1 MENYTSDEARYD
13 PYGFHEG
20 HWEGDDF
27 DQAIDLALGEEFLY
41 GKTDLAQ
48 VTSMGMHIGSATTHL
63 TVSKLTLRT
72 GGRSVSSKSVVKT
85 KEVVYESPVIRTP
98 YREDGSL
105 DTEHV
110 SRFLEDAYNAARL
123 IPDLIET
130 GVVVMSGKAS
140 EERNRLALQR
150 LFASQKERLL
160 FLTEGPNLQGILA
173 ALAAGATERSG
184 RQGKRILNVDLGAEG
199 ARLAWIANG
208 TVSALGSFRGG
219 AKVLESDEEGK
230 LKCLDEVGQIMA
242 AELGLDLKLFKPVTR
257 SERQVVGKALADTL
271 LDYLEEGSLSEL
283 GRRLVSALPPSAP
296 EVDLVQFSGGVA
308 EYVYGFESEPQA
320 DVGYEWGGAIRKRA
334 PKLGL
339 KMRVE
344 TPPVRLRATPIG
356 TAPYL
361 LCLSPQDVYSSHGH
375 LHPLKGLVV
384 VSPRFRSG
392 LREPAQA
399 QQDLEQGLALFG
411 LLDGS
416 KPFALSMDYVEERG
430 SYEAVATGIFSA
442 LQYRLSDHDVPLVL
456 VGATE
461 APSRVAQMI
470 ASRAG
475 ENASLVAISGLHVHD
490 LDFVDV
496 GEVEHE
502 TEVPVMVRS
511 LVFR

>member
-1 MENYTSDEARYD
+1 MENYTFET
-13 PYGFHEG
+13 PCGPFGFHEG
-20 HWEGDDF
+20 HWEGDDC

-41 GKTDLAQ
+41 GKTALAQ
-48 VTSMGMHIGSATTHL
+48 VTSMGVHVGSATTHL
-63 TVSKLTLRT
+63 EVSKLMLRT
-72 GGRSVSSKSVVKT
+72 GGRSVSSKSVVKA
-85 KEVVYESPVIRTP
+85 KEVVYESPVIRTR

-105 DTEHV
+105 DTERV
-110 SRFLEDAYNAARL
+110 SRFLSDAYNAARL

-130 GVVVMSGKAS
+130 GVVVTSGRAS

-150 LFASQKERLL
+150 LFASQRERLL

-173 ALAAGATERSG
+173 ALGAGATEKSG

-199 ARLAWIANG
+199 ARLAWIAKG
-208 TVSALGSFRGG
+208 TVTALGSFRGG
-219 AKVLESDEEGK
+219 ASVIESDEEGK
-230 LKCLDEVGQIMA
+230 LRRLDEVGQIMA

-257 SERQVVGKALADTL
+257 SERQVVGKALADVL

-283 GRRLVSALPPSAP
+283 GRRLASALPPNAP

-308 EYVYGFESEPQA
+308 EYVYGFASEPRG

-334 PKLGL
+334 PRLGL

-344 TPPVRLRATPIG
+344 TPSVRLRATPIG
-356 TAPYL
+356 TAPSSL
-361 LCLSPQDVYSSHGH
+361 RLSAESVYSSHGH
-375 LHPLKGLVV
+375 LHPLRGLIV
-384 VSPRFRSG
+384 VSPRFRPG

-411 LLDGS
+411 LWDGP
-416 KPFALSMDYVEERG
+416 KPFALSMDYVEERE
-430 SYEAVATGIFSA
+430 SEEAVATGLSSA
-442 LQYRLSDHDVPLVL
+442 LQYRLSDHDAPLVL
-456 VGATE
+456 AGATE
-461 APSRVAQMI
+461 APSRVARMI

-490 LDFVDV
+490 LDWVDV
-496 GEVEHE
+496 GEADPDGEI
-502 TEVPVMVRS
+502 PVMVRS